1 VNTVTTAPSNV
12 TLDDHVEE
20 ELAGFLSLEKPT
32 SFFLFAGAGSGKTH
46 SLVNA
51 LKYLAKT
58 YRDQLRL
65 RARQVAVITYTNAAC
80 DEITRRTEYD
90 PLFVVRTIHSFAWSQ
105 IQGFNADIL
114 VWLKDNLQREIAEL
128 QAEEAKGRP
137 GTKASAGRQ
146 AQIESKSG
154 RLERIADIK
163 TFTYNPNGDNKE
175 RNSLNHSE
183 VIKIFSTFLFTKP
196 LMQRMFVE
204 KFPFLLI
211 DESQDTSRTLIDAL
225 FAVQNAHAHRFCLGL
240 IGDTM
245 QRIYPDGK
253 DRIER
258 EIPPS
263 WATPEKKLNH
273 RCPRRIV
280 RLINQIRAAADDHKQ
295 EPRDD
300 RPEGWARLFVF
311 PVDAP
316 DKPALE
322 RGVRD
327 YMAELTGDYDWADSG
342 KCKILTLEHHM
353 AARRMGFLRMF
364 EALASVDDYR
374 TAFLDGYFAPTR
386 FFTHYV
392 LPLVI
397 AQQNGD
403 KFAAAKLVRENSPL
417 LNKESLKGNEGSI
430 AQLRSAQAAIDS
442 LMKLWINGEPTC
454 SAIAQNI
461 ASTNLFT
468 IPDGLK
474 AALAA
479 KQTVRAQSSDAE
491 ESDPVSEQI
500 SALISFL
507 DCSFSEI
514 EPYAA
519 YVARIAPFDTHQGV
533 KGLEFER
540 VMVLMD
546 DEEARGFLFG
556 YDKLLGAKAPTP
568 TDIKNAQDGKETS
581 LDRTRRLFYV
591 TCSRARSS
599 LALVAYSPN
608 PAAVRAHVIAN
619 EWFGADEVL
628 SELRPDNGE
637 QVHP

>member
-1 VNTVTTAPSNV
+1 MSNV
-12 TLDDHVEE
+12 TIASSNVTTDDHVEK
-20 ELAGFLSLEKPT
+20 ELAGFLNLEKPT
-32 SFFLFAGAGSGKTH
+32 SFFLFAGAGSGKTR

-51 LKYLAKT
+51 LNYLAKT
-58 YRDQLRL
+58 YRDTLRL
-65 RARQVAVITYTNAAC
+65 RGRQVAVITYTNAAC
-80 DEITRRTEYD
+80 DEITRRTGYD

-105 IQGFNADIL
+105 IQGFNADIRA
-114 VWLKDNLQREIAEL
+114 WLKDNLQSEIVDL

-137 GTKASAGRQ
+137 GTKASAARQ
-146 AQIESKSG
+146 TQIESKQL
-154 RLERIADIK
+154 RLERLAGIK
-163 TFTYNPNGDNKE
+163 TFVYNPNSDNRE

-183 VIKIFSTFLFTKP
+183 VIRIFSTFLLTKP
-196 LMQRMFVE
+196 LMQRIFVE

-211 DESQDTSRTLIDAL
+211 DESQDTSRALIDAL
-225 FAVQNAHAHRFCLGL
+225 FALQRAHADRFCLGL

-253 DRIER
+253 ERIEN
-258 EIPPS
+258 EIPQS

-280 RLINQIRAAADDHKQ
+280 RLVNQIRGGADNHKQ

-311 PVDAP
+311 PVDSP

-322 RGVRD
+322 QSIRD
-327 YMAELTGDYDWADSG
+327 YMAELTGDPNWADAN

-353 AARRMGFLRMF
+353 AARRMGFLQMF

-374 TAFLDGYFAPTR
+374 TGFLDGSFAPTR

-392 LPLVI
+392 LPLVM
-397 AQQNGD
+397 AQQNGN
-403 KFAAAKLVRENSPL
+403 KFAATKLVRENSPL
-417 LNKESLKGNEGSI
+417 LSKESLKDNEKPIS
-430 AQLRSAQAAIDS
+430 QLRFTQAAIDK
-442 LMKLWINGEPTC
+442 LMVLWADGEPTC
-454 SAIAQNI
+454 AAIAENI
-461 ASTNLFT
+461 AATNLFAV
-468 IPDGLK
+468 PDSLK

-479 KQTVRAQSSDAE
+479 RQAAPAEVSDADE
-491 ESDPVSEQI
+491 ADPVSEQI
-500 SALISFL
+500 AALIAFL
-507 DCSFSEI
+507 DCPFSEI
-514 EPYAA
+514 APYAA
-519 YVARIAPFDTHQGV
+519 YVAHEAPFDTHQGV

-546 DEEARGFLFG
+546 DGEARGFLFG
-556 YDKLLGAKAPTP
+556 YDKLLGAKAPTAA
-568 TDIKNAQDGKETS
+568 DIKNAREGRETS

-599 LALVAYSPN
+599 LALVAYSPD

-619 EWFGADEVL
+619 DWFAADEVL
-628 SELRPDNGE
+628 SELQPHDRG
-637 QVHP
+637 